1 MKIIVGGVIS
11 LIPYSPG
18 IAWDWIQ
25 CALGF
30 QKLGHDVYYVEEV
43 EPNWCVDDQG
53 QKCNFEHSINQGLF
67 FKTMDRFGLMDRA
80 CQIYN
85 FGENTFGLSLKSL
98 IAVAKEADILI
109 NMSGHVKADFI
120 LSNVKRRVYV
130 DQDPVYTQVWHAEY
144 GEDLNFEAHDVFF
157 SMGLNIGTPYTHI
170 PDCGVDWHHILP
182 PVVLEYWPV
191 QIDDSCRRFTTI
203 ASWSGY
209 NDLSYQGDW
218 YRSKY
223 EEFQRFAELPRMAKQ
238 ELEVALKSYREED
251 SGIQLLKDSGWYL
264 TDASQINTLSSY
276 QNYIAKSRAEI
287 GIAQNAYV
295 KGHSGWFSDRASHY
309 LASGKPVLAQSTGF
323 ERYIPIGRGL
333 LSFSTIEE
341 AIEGIDTINYEYEAH
356 CRAARE
362 FADEFLDHKKVLPNM
377 LEISTA

>member
-1 MKIIVGGVIS
+1 M
-11 LIPYSPG
+11 
-18 IAWDWIQ
+18 
-25 CALGF
+25 
-30 QKLGHDVYYVEEV
+30 KLGHEVYYVEEV
-43 EPNWCVDDQG
+43 EPDWCIDDHG
-53 QKCNFEHSINQGLF
+53 QKCDFDHSVNQELF
-67 FKTMDRFGLMDRA
+67 FKTMDRYGLMDRA
-80 CQIYN
+80 SQIYN
-85 FGENTFGLSLKSL
+85 LGEATFGLSLISL
-98 IAVAKEADILI
+98 IEVAKEADVLI

-130 DQDPVYTQVWHAEY
+130 DQDPVYTQVWFAEY
-144 GEDLNFEAHDVFF
+144 GEDLNLGAHDVFF

-209 NDLSYQGDW
+209 NDLSYKGDW

-238 ELEVALKSYREED
+238 ELEIALKTYREED
-251 SGIQLLKDSGWYL
+251 AGIQLLKDNGWHL
-264 TDASQINTLSSY
+264 SDASQINTLSSY

-295 KGHSGWFSDRASHY
+295 KGNSGWFSDRASHY

-341 AIEGIDTINYEYEAH
+341 AIEGIDAINYEYEAH